1 MGNNP
6 NYWRAAI
13 IIAPEAKFE
22 GGKKCSDITL
32 AISMRIIDSLEH

>member
-13 IIAPEAKFE
+13 TAALEARFE
-22 GGKKCSDITL
+22 GGKEQTEML
-32 AISMRIIDSLEH
+32 